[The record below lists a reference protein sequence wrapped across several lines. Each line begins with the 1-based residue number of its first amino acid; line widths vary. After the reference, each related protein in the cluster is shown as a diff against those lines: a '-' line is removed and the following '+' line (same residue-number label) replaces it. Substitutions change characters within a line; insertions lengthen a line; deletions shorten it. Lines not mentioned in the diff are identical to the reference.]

1 MPTLIKLKAYQ
12 TKQIRQYD
20 EDIKLLQEEFAD
32 RGQEVP
38 RQALSWKKNYF
49 FPLAPTPI
57 DQCLSLEEWIEQTGL
72 PLAAIAHSLVFMG
85 VKERA
90 YNLRASALYDPADL
104 GPGLDRQGKFE
115 IACKKG

>member
-1 MPTLIKLKAYQ
+1 MIKLKAYQ
-12 TKQIRQYD
+12 TK
-20 EDIKLLQEEFAD
+20 
-32 RGQEVP
+32 
-38 RQALSWKKNYF
+38 
-49 FPLAPTPI
+49 
-57 DQCLSLEEWIEQTGL
+57 QTGL

-115 IACKKG
+115 IACKKARSSKCF